1 MAACAQ
7 VEQMEEVGEEQHRPL
22 AREVAAR
29 GAQCFVRVIPLL
41 DLEVRAHRRA
51 EVALEGRAAPDE
63 EATRL
68 RRRERGVPAVQREA
82 EARAEAE
89 HRLLGKVLPALASG
103 AEAEHVGERAGA
115 AVERLAV
122 GEAMAA
128 VEAHSVDDASSVG
141 LTSAT
146 SRERACRRS
155 IRGGATTDR
164 PACSAGRA
172 CASTTCACA
181 PTATWTS

>member
-82 EARAEAE
+82 EARAEA
-89 HRLLGKVLPALASG
+89 G
-103 AEAEHVGERAGA
+103 
-115 AVERLAV
+115 VERLGV

-128 VEAHSVDDASSVG
+128 VEAHSVADASSVG